1 MIQQPTLGELL
12 VKLRKKK
19 GWTQEELVE
28 ACHVSVRTI
37 QRIESGEVTPRTS
50 TINLLLEALD
60 YDPEEWKEFA
70 EKDES
75 NHSPFK
81 LFKTMFALDLP
92 ENQLKKSFHDA
103 WIAGILFLLLFIVDA
118 AMEFIL
124 AEDRLLIGEI
134 AYVAIK
140 VATMGSYLLF
150 MRGFISLAILFENR
164 VLRISSYLSIG
175 TLALVYVSD
184 ITFMI
189 FFPSLEDFE
198 GIVGAFALLTNG
210 ATALFYGVG
219 LRRLQDGMG
228 KSAKYAG
235 IIEIIMGVCLL
246 TLIFSPFAL
255 ILFAPAMILEIM
267 ILSKADELASKNLI

>member
-60 YDPEEWKEFA
+60 YDTEEWKEFA
-70 EKDES
+70 KKDES

-140 VATMGSYLLF
+140 VATMGAYLLF

-189 FFPSLEDFE
+189 FFPSLEEFE
-198 GIVGAFALLTNG
+198 GIVGALAILTNG

-235 IIEIIMGVCLL
+235 IIEIIMGICLL